1 MIIFDDGT
9 FITNSEYPNEDWTGE
24 RKPIVVDED
33 GEIVVDEGSIFIPG
47 TGKAKYVV
55 PDGSELALKIKTL
68 YPNYDFVLDD
78 AGNLID
84 VVEIEPIITEE
95 QLNTCKSKKI
105 AESKTKLAKWL
116 NNNPILYTDGK
127 YYSVTEEKQALLNGN
142 LASYER
148 AKSVGIEY
156 PLKWNST
163 GSSCVE
169 WEYSDLLALSLTIAA
184 YVAPKVAIQQN
195 IELDIKACETIDEI
209 NAIVID
215 YDRSDDGS
223 ETNS

>member
-1 MIIFDDGT
+1 MILYKDKRFISNSDYPDTDWVGDADYILNDNDEKDTEIEEKIISMYPNFDFILNDDGT
-9 FITNSEYPNEDWTGE
+9 
-24 RKPIVVDED
+24 
-33 GEIVVDEGSIFIPG
+33 
-47 TGKAKYVV
+47 
-55 PDGSELALKIKTL
+55 KI
-68 YPNYDFVLDD
+68 
-78 AGNLID
+78 ID
-84 VVEIEPIITEE
+84 VVATKPVVTAEEIEAHKTKRI
-95 QLNTCKSKKI
+95 Q
-105 AESKTKLAKWL
+105 ESKILLAKWL
-116 NNNPILYTDGK
+116 NDNPILYTDGK

-163 GSSCVE
+163 GSSCLE
-169 WEYSDLLALSLTIAA
+169 WEYNDLLALSLTIAA

-209 NAIVID
+209 NAVVID
-215 YDRSDDGS
+215 YDRNGDGS

>member
-1 MIIFDDGT
+1 MKGGEIMIIFKDKSFLKIDLYPDTDWVGDADFILNDKDEKDAEIESKIIEFYPNFELVLNDDG
-9 FITNSEYPNEDWTGE
+9 S
-24 RKPIVVDED
+24 
-33 GEIVVDEGSIFIPG
+33 
-47 TGKAKYVV
+47 
-55 PDGSELALKIKTL
+55 KI
-68 YPNYDFVLDD
+68 
-78 AGNLID
+78 ID
-84 VVEIEPIITEE
+84 VVATEPVVTAEEIEAYKTKRI
-95 QLNTCKSKKI
+95 Q
-105 AESKTKLAKWL
+105 ESKILLAKWL
-116 NNNPILYTDGK
+116 NDNPILYTDGK

-169 WEYSDLLALSLTIAA
+169 WEYNDLLALSLTIAG

-209 NAIVID
+209 DAVVID
-215 YDRSDDGS
+215 YD
-223 ETNS
+223 EAK